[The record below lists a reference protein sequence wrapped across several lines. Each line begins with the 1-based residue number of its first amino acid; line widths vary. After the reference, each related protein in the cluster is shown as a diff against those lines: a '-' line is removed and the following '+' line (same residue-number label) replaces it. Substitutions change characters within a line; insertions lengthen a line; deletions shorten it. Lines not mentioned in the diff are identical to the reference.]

1 MPRGVKTDSQMI
13 ANIMASYALTNSYN
27 ATAKELGISDSTVK
41 KIIMENQEEF
51 GKVQE
56 QKKEEF
62 SSKASKIVDKALELL
77 DRRFDK
83 ALNSEEKLEELIDIV
98 MYEDDPDAEEKLTYK
113 QKLDI
118 AKKLSRIELNS
129 LSEITTSM
137 GTLYDKMRLANGQ
150 STNNVS
156 VSYEE
161 ALKSVS
167 DEDDY

>member
-1 MPRGVKTDSQMI
+1 MPRGKKTDNQMI
-13 ANIMASYALTNSYN
+13 ANIMTSYALTNSYN

-62 SSKASKIVDKALELL
+62 SNKASKIIDKALELL
-77 DRRFDK
+77 NRRYDK
-83 ALNSEEKLEELIDIV
+83 ALNNEDKLEELIDIV
-98 MYEDDPDAEEKLTYK
+98 MYEDDPDSDERLSYK
-113 QKLDI
+113 QKLEI

-137 GTLYDKMRLANGQ
+137 GTLYDKMRLANGE
-150 STNNVS
+150 STVNNDVNINI
-156 VSYEE
+156 E
-161 ALKSVS
+161 LT
-167 DEDDY
+167 DE

>member
-13 ANIMASYALTNSYN
+13 AKIMASYALTNSYN
-27 ATAKELGISDSTVK
+27 DTAKELGISDSTVK
-41 KIIMENQEEF
+41 KVIMENQEEF

>member
-41 KIIMENQEEF
+41 KVIMENQEEF
-51 GKVQE
+51 GKVHE